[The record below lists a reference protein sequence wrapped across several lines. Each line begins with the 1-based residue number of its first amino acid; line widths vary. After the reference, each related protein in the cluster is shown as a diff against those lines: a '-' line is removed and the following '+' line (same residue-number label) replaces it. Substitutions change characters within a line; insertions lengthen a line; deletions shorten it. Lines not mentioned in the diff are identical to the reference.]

1 LRIVAG
7 DCVDAAEV
15 LGCEAQGEAMM
26 DPLEGQAKAIIA
38 AALIVRGAVEVP
50 AMPTSTQRVPDAGGM
65 RLRELTD
72 YVYRLLTTD
81 QPPDPE

>member
-1 LRIVAG
+1 
-7 DCVDAAEV
+7 
-15 LGCEAQGEAMM
+15 MM

-50 AMPTSTQRVPDAGGM
+50 AIPTGTQRVPDAGGM

-81 QPPDPE
+81 EPHDSEL

>member
-1 LRIVAG
+1 
-7 DCVDAAEV
+7 
-15 LGCEAQGEAMM
+15 M
-26 DPLEGQAKAIIA
+26 DPSEGHAKAIIA

-50 AMPTSTQRVPDAGGM
+50 VKPTDMQRLPDESGM

-81 QPPDPE
+81 EPHNSQ

>member
-1 LRIVAG
+1 
-7 DCVDAAEV
+7 
-15 LGCEAQGEAMM
+15 MM
-26 DPLEGQAKAIIA
+26 DPVEGQAKAIIA

-50 AMPTSTQRVPDAGGM
+50 AIPTGTQRVPDAGGM

-81 QPPDPE
+81 EPHDSE

>member
-1 LRIVAG
+1 
-7 DCVDAAEV
+7 
-15 LGCEAQGEAMM
+15 M

-50 AMPTSTQRVPDAGGM
+50 AIPNGTERVPDASGM

-81 QPPDPE
+81 EPLDSEE

>member
-1 LRIVAG
+1 MRPKP
-7 DCVDAAEV
+7 EV
-15 LGCEAQGEAMM
+15 LRCEAKWEAVM

-50 AMPTSTQRVPDAGGM
+50 AIPTGTERVPDASGM

-81 QPPDPE
+81 APHDLE

>member
-1 LRIVAG
+1 
-7 DCVDAAEV
+7 
-15 LGCEAQGEAMM
+15 MM
-26 DPLEGQAKAIIA
+26 DPWEGQAKAIIA

-50 AMPTSTQRVPDAGGM
+50 AIPTGAQRVPDAGGM

-81 QPPDPE
+81 GPREPE